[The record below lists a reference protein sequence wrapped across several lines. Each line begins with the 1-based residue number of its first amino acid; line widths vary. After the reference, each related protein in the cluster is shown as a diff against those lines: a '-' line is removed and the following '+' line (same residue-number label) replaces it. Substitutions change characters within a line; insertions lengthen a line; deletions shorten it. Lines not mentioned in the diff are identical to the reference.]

1 MHTIKS
7 IKEVNDNTIKKYEL
21 IYHASLPY
29 LKTNLKNMDIILEIL
44 KEKYSIEEFN
54 DKNFLLNIEKETN
67 EKYGKVGNSNILG
80 FKINKDDCSKE
91 LFSKNEDNME
101 NIYFGINLD
110 NNGFYVDGST
120 SLYNK
125 LICLRGLSKEELDN
139 IWLTCEYIMVCN
151 G

>member
-80 FKINKDDCSKE
+80 FKIRMIVQRNCFQKTK
-91 LFSKNEDNME
+91 
-101 NIYFGINLD
+101 I
-110 NNGFYVDGST
+110 
-120 SLYNK
+120 
-125 LICLRGLSKEELDN
+125 
-139 IWLTCEYIMVCN
+139 IWKIFTLA
-151 G
+151 

>member
-1 MHTIKS
+1 
-7 IKEVNDNTIKKYEL
+7 
-21 IYHASLPY
+21 
-29 LKTNLKNMDIILEIL
+29 
-44 KEKYSIEEFN
+44 
-54 DKNFLLNIEKETN
+54 
-67 EKYGKVGNSNILG
+67 
-80 FKINKDDCSKE
+80 
-91 LFSKNEDNME
+91 ME